1 MPASNSRIEGDQ
13 MAKTYDLVI
22 IGSGTAAQVVSARVR
37 AAGWEIAVIDHRPFG
52 GTCQLRGCDPK
63 KILISGAEAIDAVSR
78 MRGHG
83 VSGEPQIDWRELMA
97 FKRSFTDPIPR
108 KQEQGYAAKGID
120 AFHGLARFI
129 GPDAVAVE
137 GQELKAR
144 HILIAAGARPVPLGI
159 AGEEHVVTSDRFL
172 ELSALPARIAMIG
185 GGYIAAEFSHLAARA
200 GAHVT
205 VLQRAE
211 RMLPAFDP
219 DLVGWLMEKFVELG
233 IDVRARST
241 VQRIDKTANGFLV
254 HASTDGQVTTV
265 AADLVVHAAG
275 RAPDLDALDLTAADV
290 VAEKGRLKLN
300 EFLQS
305 VSNPKVYA
313 AGDAA
318 SSGPPLTPVS
328 SHDGKIVAGN
338 LLDGNR
344 HKPDY
349 RGVPSIAFTIPPIAA
364 VGLGEAEA
372 RARGLKFRI
381 NSEKVS
387 DWFTAWRLNET
398 VYGFK
403 TLVDPDTGRILG
415 AHLVGPHVDEVINLF
430 GSAIRYELTA
440 DDLKSMMFAYPTGAS
455 DIGYML

>member
-1 MPASNSRIEGDQ
+1 M
-13 MAKTYDLVI
+13 KTYDLVI
-22 IGSGTAAQVVSARVR
+22 IGSGTGAQAASSRMR
-37 AAGWEIAVIDHRPFG
+37 AAGWSVASVDHRPFG
-52 GTCQLRGCDPK
+52 GTCALRGCDPK
-63 KILISGAEAIDAVSR
+63 RVLMSGGEAIDAETR

-83 VSGEPQIDWRELMA
+83 VTGEARIDWRDLMM
-97 FKRSFTDPIPR
+97 FKRSFTDAVPR
-108 KQEQGYAAKGID
+108 NLEKYFAENGID
-120 AFHGLARFI
+120 AFHGFARFT
-129 GPDAVAVE
+129 GRDVVVTE
-137 GQELKAR
+137 GRELKAR
-144 HILIAAGARPVPLGI
+144 YILIAAGARPIPLDIPGQ
-159 AGEEHVVTSDRFL
+159 EHAVTSEEFL
-172 ELSALPARIAMIG
+172 ELEQLPARIVLVG

-200 GAHVT
+200 GVHVT

-219 DLVGWLMEKFVELG
+219 DLVGWLMGKFGELG
-233 IDVRARST
+233 IDVRTRTT

-254 HASTDGQVTTV
+254 HASTDGQVKTV
-265 AADLVVHAAG
+265 TADLVVHAAG

-290 VAEKGRLKLN
+290 VADTGRLKLN

-318 SSGPPLTPVS
+318 SRGPPLTPVS
-328 SHDGKIVAGN
+328 SHDGKIIAGN

-344 HKPDY
+344 HMPDY
-349 RGVPSIAFTIPPIAA
+349 RGVPSVAFTIPPIAA
-364 VGLGEAEA
+364 VGLSEAEA
-372 RARGLKFRI
+372 KGKGLKFRI

-387 DWFTAWRLNET
+387 DWYTARRLNEM

-430 GSAIRYELTA
+430 GLAIRHELTA
-440 DDLKSMMFAYPTGAS
+440 DDLKSTIFAYPTGAS
-455 DIGYML
+455 DIGDMV

>member
-1 MPASNSRIEGDQ
+1 

-22 IGSGTAAQVVSARVR
+22 IGSGTAAQVASARVR

-52 GTCQLRGCDPK
+52 GTCALRGCDPK
-63 KILISGAEAIDAVSR
+63 KMLISGAEAIDAASR

-83 VSGEPQIDWRELMA
+83 VSGEPRIDWRELMA
-97 FKRSFTDPIPR
+97 FRRSFTDPIPR
-108 KQEQGYAAKGID
+108 KQEQRYAAKGID
-120 AFHGLARFI
+120 AFHGLARFT

-159 AGEEHVVTSDRFL
+159 PGEEHVVTSDCFL
-172 ELSALPARIAMIG
+172 ELNALPARIALVG
-185 GGYIAAEFSHLAARA
+185 GGYIAAEFSQLAARV

-219 DLVGWLMEKFVELG
+219 DLVGWLMEKFAELG
-233 IDVRARST
+233 IDVRTRST
-241 VQRIDKTANGFLV
+241 VQWIDKTANGFLE
-254 HASTDGQVTTV
+254 HASTDGQVKTV

-275 RAPDLDALDLTAADV
+275 RAPDLDALNLPAVDV

-305 VSNPKVYA
+305 ASNPKVYA

-318 SSGPPLTPVS
+318 STGPPLTPVS
-328 SHDGKIVAGN
+328 SHDGKIIAGN

-349 RGVPSIAFTIPPIAA
+349 RGVPSVAFTIPGCLYVIDEAQNFAPSGAGTACKATALSLAA
-364 VGLGEAEA
+364 QARKYGLG
-372 RARGLKFRI
+372 
-381 NSEKVS
+381 
-387 DWFTAWRLNET
+387 
-398 VYGFK
+398 
-403 TLVDPDTGRILG
+403 
-415 AHLVGPHVDEVINLF
+415 
-430 GSAIRYELTA
+430 
-440 DDLKSMMFAYPTGAS
+440 MMFATQTPKGVDNKIVCSCHARGRTPTPITSRPWGRSLARPRAS
-455 DIGYML
+455 SVRR